1 MAAGKKG
8 GLGRGLDALFADAVP
23 VYDEAGAVKAQAKD
37 TEKKG
42 KAEHTA
48 GEKSENDGVRYIK
61 IHDIMPNLNQ
71 PRKTFQEDK
80 IEEIITRNFDLTP
93 KGIIKY
99 LGLREPIFTKT
110 TNYGHFGKPDLPWEK
125 IIELK

>member
-80 IEEIITRNFDLTP
+80 IDQGAWHHSADRCQETGERLRDRSRRAQMARGQKGRIITGSLSGQRAD
-93 KGIIKY
+93 
-99 LGLREPIFTKT
+99 R
-110 TNYGHFGKPDLPWEK
+110 
-125 IIELK
+125 

>member
-48 GEKSENDGVRYIK
+48 GEKS
-61 IHDIMPNLNQ
+61 
-71 PRKTFQEDK
+71 
-80 IEEIITRNFDLTP
+80 
-93 KGIIKY
+93 
-99 LGLREPIFTKT
+99 
-110 TNYGHFGKPDLPWEK
+110 
-125 IIELK
+125 

>member
-1 MAAGKKG
+1 MDSEEC
-8 GLGRGLDALFADAVP
+8 LDALFADAVP
-23 VYDEAGAVKAQAKD
+23 VYDEAGAVKTQAKD

-80 IEEIITRNFDLTP
+80 IEELAASIKEHGIIQPIVVRKQENGYEIVAGELQMARGQKGRIITGSLSGQRAD
-93 KGIIKY
+93 
-99 LGLREPIFTKT
+99 R
-110 TNYGHFGKPDLPWEK
+110 
-125 IIELK
+125 

>member
-61 IHDIMPNLNQ
+61 IHDIMPNLNNRVK
-71 PRKTFQEDK
+71 PFLEDK
-80 IEEIITRNFDLTP
+80 LKNWRPPSRSMVSFSRSLSGNRRTVTRS
-93 KGIIKY
+93 
-99 LGLREPIFTKT
+99 
-110 TNYGHFGKPDLPWEK
+110 
-125 IIELK
+125 